1 MVIGYCGSATRDDKK
16 ILEQEKRILSASGK
30 SREEVKFF
38 CDNGVSGLM
47 LSEKTALRGALEYV
61 KRGEV
66 EALYVTSAHVL
77 GRNTTELIDIICL
90 CENKGTEL
98 HIIDAGKTIT
108 STSNAVGIMMCHCMA
123 GRESLIQSAR
133 TKDGIMAKRRRE
145 VKDEQRIID

>member
-1 MVIGYCGSATRDDKK
+1 MIIGYCSSATRDDKK
-16 ILEQEKRILSASGK
+16 ILEQEMRILSASGK

-77 GRNTTELIDIICL
+77 GRNTTELIDIVRL
-90 CENKGTEL
+90 CVSNGTEL
-98 HIIDAGKTIT
+98 YIIDAGRTIT
-108 STSNAVGIMMCHCMA
+108 SLGDAICIMMCQCVDTNEA
-123 GRESLIQSAR
+123 FIRGAR
-133 TKDGIMAKRRRE
+133 IEEGIKAKQRRGE
-145 VKDEQRIID
+145 KDEQRIND